1 VDPDPGGP
9 KICGSGGSGSGTL
22 LFPQYLL
29 QTWCSFPIVLMRE
42 LNETLLNNKFVKDPY
57 FLPPS
62 QDVMVKKHLALLSL
76 ETTVPDL
83 VDPYSKINLYL
94 NPES

>member
-1 VDPDPGGP
+1 
-9 KICGSGGSGSGTL
+9 
-22 LFPQYLL
+22 
-29 QTWCSFPIVLMRE
+29 
-42 LNETLLNNKFVKDPY
+42 
-57 FLPPS
+57 
-62 QDVMVKKHLALLSL
+62 MVKKHLALLSL